1 VISPNTA
8 RQVAIAL
15 HQVTVDGT
23 AKSIHILDANG
34 MGLSFAGKTGTAQKF
49 INGEYSH
56 DHHVASFIGFAP
68 AEDPAFVALVMV
80 DDPKTGPRKDYG
92 ALVSAPVFATVAK
105 QVAQIMNIPM
115 DIPAPLPVTAP
126 TLSSTTTN
134 HTTL

>member
-1 VISPNTA
+1 
-8 RQVAIAL
+8 
-15 HQVTVDGT
+15 
-23 AKSIHILDANG
+23 
-34 MGLSFAGKTGTAQKF
+34 MLSFGGKTGTAQKL

-68 AEDPAFVALVMV
+68 AEDPAFVVLVMV

-92 ALVSAPVFATVAK
+92 AIVSAPVFAAVAK

-115 DIPAPLPVTAP
+115 DIPAPVPATVPPQA
-126 TLSSTTTN
+126 LSSTITN